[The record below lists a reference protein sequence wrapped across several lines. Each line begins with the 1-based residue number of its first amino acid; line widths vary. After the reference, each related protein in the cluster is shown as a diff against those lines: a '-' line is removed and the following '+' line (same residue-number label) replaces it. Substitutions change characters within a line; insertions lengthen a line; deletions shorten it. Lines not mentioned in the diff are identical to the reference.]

1 MRQERLACGYG
12 TARHVAARAPGNVP
26 SILGVSLT
34 LSFAPFDIERLNR
47 CRRAYTFRRVFLP
60 HFWAFA
66 PRLDRP
72 ASRMTARLGLFWV
85 ATAVC
90 VVAELAILRS
100 LLFGRARAAERSATG
115 PLSDAIRARRPSEI
129 AWAIIPAVGLLFVLY
144 LTWRAVDVPAAPAA
158 APTPSGATIGA

>member
-1 MRQERLACGYG
+1 MRLWYSATRRGAS
-12 TARHVAARAPGNVP
+12 ARGCSVDPWC
-26 SILGVSLT
+26 LT
-34 LSFAPFDIERLNR
+34 DRSFAPFYVERLNR
-47 CRRAYTFRRVFLP
+47 RRRAYTFRRVFLS
-60 HFWAFA
+60 HLWAFA
-66 PRLDRP
+66 PGLDRR
-72 ASRMTARLGLFWV
+72 ASHMTARLGLFWI

-144 LTWRAVDVPAAPAA
+144 LTWRAVDVPAAGAA
-158 APTPSGATIGA
+158 APTPSGATIGV